1 MGRAMRGCF
10 LRSVSTGSPPTGPER
25 PTSLVQG
32 CRIYNDLLDTRD
44 ATQPRSRL
52 GEILLQNGSITQ
64 SQLAHALEEQARL
77 KLPIG
82 QALLK
87 LNYVTDETMRQA
99 LGLQL
104 NVPYLDLDNVVIDRT
119 LAGLV
124 DRNFARTH
132 VLMPVAKIGSTLTV
146 AMFDPTATSVVDELA
161 EMTGFRIN
169 AVTSSGKAI
178 LGAFRRIY
186 EEEAQP
192 TPPSGSPR
200 PAIAAEETRA
210 PEPEPAPKK
219 PSDTVSLSLD
229 WGGDMRFRNSWGSP
243 AIELHSGT
251 PGITSPPEALAYAVM
266 ACMAMDVVHVI
277 QKGRCEFS
285 ALSVKL
291 DGRRAP
297 EHPRRFMS
305 MSLHFDI
312 KGDIEDKVIAR
323 AIDLSVTKY
332 CSVWNTL
339 NPDVELTTSHKV
351 HR

>member
-1 MGRAMRGCF
+1 MTF
-10 LRSVSTGSPPTGPER
+10 
-25 PTSLVQG
+25 
-32 CRIYNDLLDTRD
+32 LDTRD
-44 ATQPRSRL
+44 ATQPRSLL
-52 GEILLQNGSITQ
+52 GEILLQNGSITRT
-64 SQLAHALEEQARL
+64 QLSHALEEQARL

-82 QALLK
+82 QTLLK

-99 LGLQL
+99 LGQQL

-119 LAGLV
+119 LAALV

-146 AMFDPTATSVVDELA
+146 AMDDPTATSIVEDLA
-161 EMTGFRIN
+161 TMTGFTIN

-178 LGAFRRIY
+178 LSAFRRIY

-192 TPPSGSPR
+192 TPPSGLYR
-200 PAIAAEETRA
+200 PAIAAEEKPA
-210 PEPEPAPKK
+210 PEPEPAATKA
-219 PSDTVSLSLD
+219 SDTISLSLD

-251 PGITSPPEALAYAVM
+251 PGITSPPEALAYTVM

-285 ALSVKL
+285 ALSVKFE
-291 DGRRAP
+291 GQRASD
-297 EHPRRFMS
+297 HPRRFIS
-305 MSLHFDI
+305 MNLHFDI
-312 KGDIEDKVIAR
+312 TGDIEEKVVKR
-323 AIDLSVTKY
+323 AIELSATTY

-339 NPDVELTTSHKV
+339 NPDVKLTTSHKV